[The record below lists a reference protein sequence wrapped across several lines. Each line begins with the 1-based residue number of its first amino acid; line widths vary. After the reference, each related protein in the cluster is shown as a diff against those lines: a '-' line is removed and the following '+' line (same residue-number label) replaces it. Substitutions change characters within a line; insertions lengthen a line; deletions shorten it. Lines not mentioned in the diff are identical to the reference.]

1 MNKMYFS
8 LFKLKLSTLLSSLA
22 LSSRSYNVYMNTAH
36 VMSNYNVFNGFC
48 KSTIYLVIIAV
59 TYGVFDIKIHTP
71 GLGDVAVC

>member
-1 MNKMYFS
+1 
-8 LFKLKLSTLLSSLA
+8 
-22 LSSRSYNVYMNTAH
+22 MNTAH
-36 VMSNYNVFNGFC
+36 VMSNYNVFNGFF